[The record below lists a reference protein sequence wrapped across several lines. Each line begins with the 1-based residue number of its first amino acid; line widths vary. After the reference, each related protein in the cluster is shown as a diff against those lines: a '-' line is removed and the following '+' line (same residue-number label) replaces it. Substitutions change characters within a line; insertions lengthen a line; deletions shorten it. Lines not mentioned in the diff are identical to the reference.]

1 MNQRPTREHKE
12 NVIVFPGADLP
23 PQSNIPIYRE
33 IKEREIS
40 IGTLLAASFS
50 MSVLAL
56 FAFYGFIALLTY

>member
-1 MNQRPTREHKE
+1 MNQRPIQEHKE

-33 IKEREIS
+33 LKEREIS
-40 IGTLLAASFS
+40 VGTLFAASFS

-56 FAFYGFIALLTY
+56 FAFYGFVALLTN